1 MWIYQLLVFLQ
12 EPIVSNGNI
21 CQFKNLEVKS
31 VFLDE
36 VLMDPERTTL
46 KNVDIKEV
54 KVSCVYLFILKIMTP
69 TMKIDY
75 DDNIN
80 NDAVDNDS

>member
-1 MWIYQLLVFLQ
+1 
-12 EPIVSNGNI
+12 
-21 CQFKNLEVKS
+21 
-31 VFLDE
+31 
-36 VLMDPERTTL
+36 MDPERTTL